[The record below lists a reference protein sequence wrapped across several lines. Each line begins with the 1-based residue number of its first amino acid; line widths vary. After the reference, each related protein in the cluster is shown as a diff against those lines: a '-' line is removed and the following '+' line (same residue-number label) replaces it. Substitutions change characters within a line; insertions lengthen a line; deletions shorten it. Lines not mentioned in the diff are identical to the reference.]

1 MKEIR
6 KKNIQE
12 KSHTVIIL
20 LKKKSI
26 ERKIIKNIKKK
37 VEKRKKRKKVKR
49 KIIIRK
55 LRKIKKEEKVLKV
68 VNLAVCIDL

>member
-6 KKNIQE
+6 KKDNKEMI
-12 KSHTVIIL
+12 HMVIIL

-26 ERKIIKNIKKK
+26 ERKIIKNIKKI
-37 VEKRKKRKKVKR
+37 VEKRKKIKKVKS
-49 KIIIRK
+49 KIIIKK